1 MTTSYRKDITSGLLL
16 LLMGGGI
23 VFVSLTEY
31 RVGTFARMGPG
42 LFPAVVGGLL
52 ALLGSIVAAVPLW
65 KSRDQTGELPKAEW
79 RPLIVILAA
88 LIVFYFSIRY
98 LGLIPAVVL
107 VTFTSA
113 MAHPSVNFIQMAI
126 VAAVLSATSALL
138 FRVLLGI
145 PFDLFSWP
153 IQ

>member
-23 VFVSLTEY
+23 VFASMTEY

-42 LFPAVVGGLL
+42 LFPAVVGGVL
-52 ALLGSIVAAVPLW
+52 ALLGSIIAVVPLW
-65 KSRDQTGELPKAEW
+65 KGRDQTGELPKAEW

-113 MAHPSVNFIQMAI
+113 LAHPSVNLIQMAI